1 MKVDPALPIGIDDRR
16 SRSRLDHDREGLKE
30 LVAAPDAT
38 DQMSGCGAPG
48 GGGAW
53 VRFDVAGELPFGQL
67 ADSLWIDDLKLLFHA
82 DLGATH
88 PPLLLYS

>member
-1 MKVDPALPIGIDDRR
+1 MKVDPAMPIGINDRR
-16 SRSRLDHDREGLKE
+16 SGPGLDHDREGLEE

-38 DQMSGCGAPG
+38 DQVGRRGAPG

-53 VRFDVAGELPFGQL
+53 VLFDVACKLSFGQL
-67 ADSLWIDDLKLLFHA
+67 SYSLWIDNLRLLFHT
-82 DLGATH
+82 DFGATH

>member
-1 MKVDPALPIGIDDRR
+1 MKVDPALPIGINDRR
-16 SRSRLDHDREGLKE
+16 SGPGLDHDREGLEE

-38 DQMSGCGAPG
+38 DQVGRRGAPG

-53 VRFDVAGELPFGQL
+53 VRFDVAGELPLGQL